1 MTINDSWIRQWDTD
15 TLIDL
20 YYRVE
25 QILIDRDVDL
35 TEPEQLVSEEVPA
48 MEDTVELEEEEE
60 EEEDVPEYDEF

>member
-48 MEDTVELEEEEE
+48 MEDTVEQEEEEE